1 MVIATPSDENEARLL
16 LTTCY
21 QYPGPAAVRYP
32 RGSGKGQAVSETLS
46 AVEIGRGV
54 VRREGKKL
62 AILAFGTLLAAAE
75 SVAER
80 LDLTLVDMRFVKP
93 IDHAL
98 IKILAQSHQGF
109 VTIEESSVM
118 GGAGSAV
125 CESLNEAGLTLPI
138 LQLGLPD
145 VFIDHGDQASLLA
158 GVGLDEKGIEQ
169 SIRARFKDLP

>member
-1 MVIATPSDENEARLL
+1 VLSLVAMMLSSQGLIWGAEHIARALGVSDLL
-16 LTTCY
+16 IGLT
-21 QYPGPAAVRYP
+21 
-32 RGSGKGQAVSETLS
+32 
-46 AVEIGRGV
+46 
-54 VRREGKKL
+54 
-62 AILAFGTLLAAAE
+62 ILAFGTLLTAAE

-98 IKILAQSHQGF
+98 IKMLAQSHQGF

-125 CESLNEAGLTLPI
+125 CESLNAAGLTLPI

-145 VFIDHGDQASLLA
+145 VFIDHGDQVSLLA
-158 GVGLDEKGIEQ
+158 GVGLDETGIEQ